1 MGEFEAMSL
10 ERCVATVR
18 AWTEAPWPLTTEQGR
33 AICSKL
39 GWVEDLEKPT
49 FFYVGLG
56 DRSKRD
62 AYFLVH
68 DGGVWSAVFQLTTR
82 VSPED
87 EQSHGQ
93 TVLELSYSLIGELT
107 RLYGTPFVEGSPLE
121 IERVQWDLANGVAIH
136 YAPNTTVL
144 VVFIDSP
151 ARTAL
156 LDDPR
161 ADPNPDERL

>member
-1 MGEFEAMSL
+1 MGEFEATSL

-18 AWTEAPWPLTTEQGR
+18 AWAEAPWPLTPEQGR
-33 AICSKL
+33 AICSEL
-39 GWVEDLEKPT
+39 GWMMDPEKEK
-49 FFYVGLG
+49 FYFTGLG
-56 DRSKRD
+56 VSWKRD
-62 AYFLVH
+62 ASVTVR
-68 DGGVWSAVFQLTTR
+68 DGGVWSVLFQLTTR

-87 EQSHGQ
+87 EQSRGQ
-93 TVLELSYSLIGELT
+93 AVLELSYSLIGELT

-151 ARTAL
+151 ARRAL
-156 LDDPR
+156 LADPR
-161 ADPNPDERL
+161 SDPNPDERL

>member
-10 ERCVATVR
+10 EQCVATVR
-18 AWTEAPWPLTTEQGR
+18 AWADASWPLTTEQGR

-62 AYFLVH
+62 AYFSVH

-87 EQSHGQ
+87 AQSRGK
-93 TVLELSYSLIGELT
+93 TVLELSNALVDALT
-107 RLYGTPFVEGSPLE
+107 QLYGNPLRE
-121 IERVQWDLANGVAIH
+121 VTSSGMERVEWNLVSGVSIH
-136 YAPNTTVL
+136 YAISPRVL
-144 VVFIDSP
+144 IVTLDSP

-156 LDDPR
+156 LADPR
-161 ADPNPDERL
+161 TDPNPDERS

>member
-18 AWTEAPWPLTTEQGR
+18 AWAEASWPLTPEQGR
-33 AICSKL
+33 AICADL
-39 GWVEDLEKPT
+39 GWVEDLEKPY
-49 FFYVGLG
+49 FYYTGLG
-56 DRSKRD
+56 NSTKRD
-62 AYFLVH
+62 AAFTVIY
-68 DGGVWSAVFQLTTR
+68 DEVWSAVFQLTTR

-87 EQSHGQ
+87 EQSRGQ
-93 TVLELSYSLIGELT
+93 AVLELSYSLIDELT

-144 VVFIDSP
+144 MVAIDSP
-151 ARTAL
+151 GKTTL
-156 LDDPR
+156 LADPR

>member
-18 AWTEAPWPLTTEQGR
+18 AWVEAPWPLTPEQGR
-33 AICSKL
+33 AICSEL
-39 GWVEDLEKPT
+39 GWMMDPEKEK
-49 FFYVGLG
+49 FYFTGLG
-56 DRSKRD
+56 VSWKRD
-62 AYFLVH
+62 ASLTVR

-151 ARTAL
+151 ARRAL
-156 LDDPR
+156 LADPR
-161 ADPNPDERL
+161 SDPNPDERS

>member
-1 MGEFEAMSL
+1 MSEFEAMSL
-10 ERCVATVR
+10 ERCVATVK
-18 AWTEAPWPLTTEQGR
+18 AWAEAPWPLTPEQGR
-33 AICSKL
+33 AICSEL

-62 AYFLVH
+62 AYFSVH

-82 VSPED
+82 VSSED
-87 EQSHGQ
+87 VQSHGQ
-93 TVLELSYSLIGELT
+93 AVLELTNALTEELT
-107 RLYGTPFVEGSPLE
+107 MLYGNPQCGLTESGKKTVDWRLSS
-121 IERVQWDLANGVAIH
+121 GVVIG
-136 YAPNTTVL
+136 YAANTTVL
-144 VVFIDSP
+144 MVFVDSP

-161 ADPNPDERL
+161 SDPNPDERL

>member
-18 AWTEAPWPLTTEQGR
+18 AWAEAPWPLTPEQGR

-68 DGGVWSAVFQLTTR
+68 DGGVWKVLFQLTTR

-87 EQSHGQ
+87 AQSRGK
-93 TVLELSYSLIGELT
+93 TVLELSNALVDALT
-107 RLYGTPFVEGSPLE
+107 QLYGNPLRE
-121 IERVQWDLANGVAIH
+121 VTSSGMERVEWNLVSGVSIH
-136 YAPNTTVL
+136 YAISSRVL
-144 VVFIDSP
+144 IVAVDSP

-156 LDDPR
+156 LADPR